1 MEKKHNILIYGFIA
15 LIFLSVFV
23 MSRFQKA
30 PQTEVQK
37 TSIEEAKQVSTEKV
51 QPEAVAKHE
60 LEPVAE
66 VKPEA
71 VVKHETK
78 PAAKIEPEPV
88 AEPVAKVEPTVES
101 EPVPAPTVEVKSA
114 DFDIVPLEDQDC
126 TKCHPYAVKDI
137 NERGGLHQSIGC
149 SECHLEHPPLGNN
162 PIPTCEM
169 CHDPGEA
176 AHYNIKNCS
185 ACHYPHY
192 PTEMKFGEINVA
204 ACLSCHSDQ
213 GKEMEAEPSEHA
225 ALNCTEC
232 HMVHREWANC
242 ADCHTPHADEMT
254 QADCL
259 ACHKPHS
266 PKAVNYADGI
276 PNNYCACC
284 HEDVGNA
291 LASSKKAHS
300 EMGCIEC
307 HESEHMAV
315 TQCDG
320 CHGADL
326 HGASMHE
333 RYPLCLDCHNNPHAL
348 AE

>member
-1 MEKKHNILIYGFIA
+1 MEKKNYIITLGFIIV
-15 LIFLSVFV
+15 LIFFGIWFLTIL
-23 MSRFQKA
+23 
-30 PQTEVQK
+30 QT
-37 TSIEEAKQVSTEKV
+37 TPTEKAQPTPAEEV
-51 QPEAVAKHE
+51 QPEPVVEHKP
-60 LEPVAE
+60 EPVAE
-66 VKPEA
+66 VKPTVEA
-71 VVKHETK
+71 EPK
-78 PAAKIEPEPV
+78 PKPEP
-88 AEPVAKVEPTVES
+88 ASAIAPALTVEIK
-101 EPVPAPTVEVKSA
+101 PA

-149 SECHLEHPPLGNN
+149 SECHIEHPPLGKN

-169 CHDPGEA
+169 CHDPGDA

-192 PTEMKFGEINVA
+192 PTEMKFGEIDAA
-204 ACLSCHSDQ
+204 ACLSCHPAQ
-213 GKEMEAEPSEHA
+213 GKEMEAKPSEHA
-225 ALNCTEC
+225 GLNCTEC

-242 ADCHTPHADEMT
+242 ADCHTPHAEEMT
-254 QADCL
+254 HADCL

-300 EMGCIEC
+300 EMSCVEC

-320 CHGADL
+320 CHDADL
-326 HGASMHE
+326 HGVSMHE
-333 RYPLCLDCHNNPHAL
+333 RYPLCLNCHNNPHAL

>member
-1 MEKKHNILIYGFIA
+1 MKKKHNILIYGFIA

-30 PQTEVQK
+30 PETEVQK
-37 TSIEEAKQVSTEKV
+37 ASIEEAEQVPTEKV
-51 QPEAVAKHE
+51 VP
-60 LEPVAE
+60 EPVAE
-66 VKPEA
+66 VEPTVEA
-71 VVKHETK
+71 
-78 PAAKIEPEPV
+78 EPEPV
-88 AEPVAKVEPTVES
+88 AEVEPTEKAKPVPVAKVEPTVEAKS
-101 EPVPAPTVEVKSA
+101 KPAPTVEVKPA
-114 DFDIVPLEDQDC
+114 EFDIVPLEDQDC

-149 SECHLEHPPLGNN
+149 SECHLEHPPLGKN

-169 CHDPGEA
+169 CHDPGDA
-176 AHYNIKNCS
+176 THYNIKNCS

-192 PTEMKFGEINVA
+192 PTEMEFGEIDA
-204 ACLSCHSDQ
+204 SACLSCHPDQ
-213 GKEMEAEPSEHA
+213 GKEMEAKPSEHA
-225 ALNCTEC
+225 GLNCTEC

-242 ADCHTPHADEMT
+242 ADCHTPHAEEMT
-254 QADCL
+254 HADCL

-320 CHGADL
+320 CHDADL
-326 HGASMHE
+326 HGATMHE

>member
-1 MEKKHNILIYGFIA
+1 MKKKHNILIYGFIA

-30 PQTEVQK
+30 PQSEVQK
-37 TSIEEAKQVSTEKV
+37 TSIEEAEQVPTEKIV
-51 QPEAVAKHE
+51 P
-60 LEPVAE
+60 EPVAE
-66 VKPEA
+66 VEPTVEA
-71 VVKHETK
+71 K
-78 PAAKIEPEPV
+78 PEPV
-88 AEPVAKVEPTVES
+88 AEVEIVEPTVEAKP
-101 EPVPAPTVEVKSA
+101 EPAPTVEVKPA

-149 SECHLEHPPLGNN
+149 SECHLEHPPLGKN

-169 CHDPGEA
+169 CHDPGDA
-176 AHYNIKNCS
+176 THYNIKNCS

-192 PTEMKFGEINVA
+192 PTEMEFGEIDA
-204 ACLSCHSDQ
+204 SACLSCHPDQ
-213 GKEMEAEPSEHA
+213 GKEMEAKPSEHA
-225 ALNCTEC
+225 GLNCTEC

-242 ADCHTPHADEMT
+242 ADCHTPHAEEMT
-254 QADCL
+254 HTDCL

-320 CHGADL
+320 CHDADL
-326 HGASMHE
+326 HGATMHE

>member
-1 MEKKHNILIYGFIA
+1 MEKKHNILIYGLIA

-23 MSRFQKA
+23 MSRVQKS
-30 PQTEVQK
+30 PETEVQK
-37 TSIEEAKQVSTEKV
+37 ASIEEAEQVPSEKV
-51 QPEAVAKHE
+51 VPAQPVEVEPAPVVEVEPAPVVEAEPAPVVEVEPAPVVEVEPAPAPEVMLTPEAE
-60 LEPVAE
+60 I
-66 VKPEA
+66 KP
-71 VVKHETK
+71 
-78 PAAKIEPEPV
+78 
-88 AEPVAKVEPTVES
+88 
-101 EPVPAPTVEVKSA
+101 A

-137 NERGGLHQSIGC
+137 NERGGLHQSLGC
-149 SECHLEHPPLGNN
+149 SECHLEHPPLGDN

-176 AHYNIKNCS
+176 AHYNIKNCG

-192 PTEMKFGEINVA
+192 PMEMEFGEIDVP
-204 ACLSCHSDQ
+204 ACLSCHPAQ

-225 ALNCTEC
+225 GLNCTEC
-232 HMVHREWANC
+232 HMVHREWAEC
-242 ADCHTPHADEMT
+242 ADCHSPHAQEMT
-254 QADCL
+254 HADCL

-284 HEDVGNA
+284 HEEVGNA

-300 EMGCIEC
+300 EMNCIEC
-307 HESEHMAV
+307 HESEHTAV

-320 CHGADL
+320 CHTADL

-333 RYPLCLDCHNNPHAL
+333 KFPLCLDCHNDPHAL

>member
-15 LIFLSVFV
+15 LIFLIVFI
-23 MSRFQKA
+23 MSRVQKDPEA
-30 PQTEVQK
+30 EVQK
-37 TSIEEAKQVSTEKV
+37 ASIEEAEIVPTKKIQM
-51 QPEAVAKHE
+51 EAVVKHDPKPVAE
-60 LEPVAE
+60 VETEPVAE
-66 VKPEA
+66 V
-71 VVKHETK
+71 ET
-78 PAAKIEPEPV
+78 EPV
-88 AEPVAKVEPTVES
+88 AEVEITVKADPES
-101 EPVPAPTVEVKSA
+101 APTSEVKPA
-114 DFDIVPLEDQDC
+114 EFDIVPLEDQDC

-149 SECHLEHPPLGNN
+149 SECHLEHPPLGKNS
-162 PIPTCEM
+162 IPTCEM
-169 CHDPGEA
+169 CHDSGDA
-176 AHYNIKNCS
+176 THYNIKNCN

-192 PTEMKFGEINVA
+192 PTEMEFGEIDSA
-204 ACLSCHSDQ
+204 ACLSCHSAQ
-213 GKEMEAEPSEHA
+213 GKEMEAKPSEHA
-225 ALNCTEC
+225 GLNCTEC
-232 HMVHREWANC
+232 HMVHREWAEC
-242 ADCHTPHADEMT
+242 ADCHTPHAEEMT
-254 QADCL
+254 HADCL

-320 CHGADL
+320 CHNADL
-326 HGASMHE
+326 HGISMHE